1 MAPKRNASRGPDS
14 AVQHVPLLDLKRQYD
29 SIRDEVMAAVE
40 RVCASQ
46 HLIGG
51 PELEAFEQEMAA
63 ATGAR
68 FALGCASGTDALWLA
83 LAAVGVH
90 AGNTVLTTP
99 FSFVASASSIVR
111 AGGRPLFVDIDPR
124 TLNLDAIKVEA
135 RLREHLPTNL
145 RAIMPV
151 HLYGQ
156 CADMDAFTR
165 IASDFKVALV
175 EDAAQAFGASWR
187 GKRAG
192 SLGDAAGFS
201 FYPTK
206 NLSAFGDGGAVTSA
220 SQQHADAIRLLRN
233 HGASQRYYHQEIGW
247 NSRLDALQAA
257 VLRVKL
263 KRLESWNRAR
273 YERAAEYGKLLG
285 RAGLLAIGE
294 GTDVSV
300 EAPIRSL
307 QTEMPAHHIYHQFV
321 VRAWRRDELR
331 AFLATRNIGT
341 EIYYPVP
348 LHLQDCF
355 TYMGYAEGDLPE
367 AERAAREVIALPMFP
382 ELTRPEQEYVVQA
395 IADFYTAPTA

>member
-1 MAPKRNASRGPDS
+1 MASKRSASRGPDS
-14 AVQHVPLLDLKRQYD
+14 AVQHVPLLDLKRQYG
-29 SIRDEVMAAVE
+29 SIRDEIMEAVE
-40 RVCASQ
+40 RVFASQ

-51 PELEAFEQEMAA
+51 PELEAFEQEMSA

-111 AGGRPLFVDIDPR
+111 TGGRPLFVDIDPR
-124 TLNLDAIKVEA
+124 TLNLDPVKVEA
-135 RLREHLPTNL
+135 RLQEHLPTNL

-165 IASDFKVALV
+165 IASDFKVAIV

-192 SLGDAAGFS
+192 SLGDGAGFS

-233 HGASQRYYHQEIGW
+233 HGSSQRYYHQEIGW
-247 NSRLDALQAA
+247 NSR
-257 VLRVKL
+257 
-263 KRLESWNRAR
+263 
-273 YERAAEYGKLLG
+273 
-285 RAGLLAIGE
+285 
-294 GTDVSV
+294 
-300 EAPIRSL
+300 
-307 QTEMPAHHIYHQFV
+307 
-321 VRAWRRDELR
+321 
-331 AFLATRNIGT
+331 
-341 EIYYPVP
+341 
-348 LHLQDCF
+348 
-355 TYMGYAEGDLPE
+355 
-367 AERAAREVIALPMFP
+367 
-382 ELTRPEQEYVVQA
+382 
-395 IADFYTAPTA
+395 